1 MLDIDALHT
10 PDPYVPLPENA
21 RRAALDNISKQG
33 FTPLEDYNIFSRREN
48 QPVKTNI
55 LAFAHPIHR
64 TLEYTG
70 LTVFNATNGHNDVSL
85 VSLLARSAAPFHL
98 IHRNGEFSFWTSPV
112 LDKQP
117 NPHLIESHISYDQ
130 LDSALSEYEV
140 DLKPQRIIN
149 VKQGIGTFS
158 IFRDIEPLQL
168 SLWASEVTNKQLV
181 KHFAATVESLRNSIN
196 TRTNLTEEE
205 KDAIVTKLSI
215 QLLGAIILADTGV
228 LNEEMRLKR
237 PSLSMLIQRAS
248 SKFGRYFK
256 YDFFT
261 RYASEAE
268 QAYQLLQQIC
278 YAGFMPDMLSDLYKA
293 AYSKEERKESGSYN
307 TPLYLTR
314 RIWKNIPVEYLPPQK
329 RTVADMTCGWGSFLI
344 AGHERLSSLKDM
356 NGIVLRDQIYGN
368 DNASFTAQLAGLGL
382 LLSTSEDSWDI
393 DSKEALQWQWLNTH
407 QPSII
412 VGNPPFS
419 GSRERLAEKP
429 SLSEQKTREER
440 ANRFLE
446 HAINRLAPHGY
457 LAMLMPSSFVASEAS
472 PQYRRHL
479 LEHCDLLELWD
490 IPSGIFD
497 AEVRTNVIFA
507 QKKGHPLEHTRH
519 PVRVRTIQPKTL
531 KHTDSL
537 IYTASG
543 LVTDQSLWNEES
555 KKSKGSQN
563 TYIMDLK
570 VILPEYAWHTIQ
582 TFCENLR
589 DYAIIIRGAI
599 VGKKPENK
607 RWTDYQY
614 PKQVPWLEG
623 VKDIMPPSHPF
634 FIDYTQVRKI
644 IYPNELEEPR
654 KSKNLSKDKE
664 SILADIKV
672 LVPYNTD
679 ATWGKRVRVAIE
691 RKKYYVSDHFYA
703 VVPKSLA
710 QKKHITHEVLAA
722 VLDWDVSNAWI
733 VEHLKTAHIPKRV
746 IDTIPFPNDL
756 SEQDCNALTQAVLQL
771 EAAAYSNQPEP
782 TEARKVIDSV
792 LKKAYHLDETTFAR
806 LRRVKE
812 WNTTSQ
818 ITLDLQPNSDE
829 PNCFISGIVDSVNA
843 IQGTITLWVK
853 GFDEL
858 QTVQIVPSMP
868 GWMLRPEAAF
878 RTEIPYGYV
887 KCGIIDP
894 TTTSWGIFRPQPFTY
909 LSEEELFEGFAN
921 LLLENSRIG

>member
-70 LTVFNATNGHNDVSL
+70 LTVFNATNGLNDASL

-130 LDSALSEYEV
+130 LDSALSEYEA

-149 VKQGIGTFS
+149 VKQGIESFS

-181 KHFAATVESLRNSIN
+181 KHFAATVASLRNSIN
-196 TRTNLTEEE
+196 TRINLTEEE

-237 PSLSMLIQRAS
+237 PSLSMLMQRAS

-268 QAYQLLQQIC
+268 QAYQILQQIC

-314 RIWKNIPVEYLPPQK
+314 RIWKSIPLEYLPPQK
-329 RTVADMTCGWGSFLI
+329 RTVADMTCGWGSFLV
-344 AGHERLSSLKDM
+344 AGHERLSNLKDM
-356 NGIVLRDQIYGN
+356 NSIVLRDQLHGN
-368 DNASFTAQLAGLGL
+368 DSASFTAQLAGLGL

-393 DSKEALQWQWLNTH
+393 SSGDALQWEWLNTH
-407 QPSII
+407 QPFII

-419 GSRERLAEKP
+419 GSREKASQTRPSSAEKV
-429 SLSEQKTREER
+429 REEK

-457 LAMLMPSSFVASEAS
+457 LAMLMPSSFIAAEAS
-472 PQYRRHL
+472 PKYRKQL
-479 LEHCDLLELWD
+479 LEYCDVIELWD
-490 IPSGIFD
+490 IPSGVFD
-497 AEVRTNVIFA
+497 AEVRTVVIFA
-507 QKKGHPLEHTRH
+507 QKKGDHLASIGH

-531 KHTDSL
+531 RHTDNL
-537 IYTASG
+537 MYTASG
-543 LVTDQSLWNEES
+543 LLTKQSSWNEEAR
-555 KKSKGSQN
+555 KSKWSQN
-563 TYIMDLK
+563 THIMDFKL
-570 VILPEYAWHTIQ
+570 ILPEYTWQAIQ
-582 TFCENLR
+582 TTCGRLH
-589 DYAIIIRGAI
+589 DYAEIIRGAI
-599 VGKKPENK
+599 IGKKPENK
-607 RWTDYQY
+607 RWTNYQDFS
-614 PKQVPWLEG
+614 V
-623 VKDIMPPSHPF
+623 SHGW
-634 FIDYTQVRKI
+634 K
-644 IYPNELEEPR
+644 
-654 KSKNLSKDKE
+654 
-664 SILADIKV
+664 A
-672 LVPYNTD
+672 
-679 ATWGKRVRVAIE
+679 
-691 RKKYYVSDHFYA
+691 
-703 VVPKSLA
+703 
-710 QKKHITHEVLAA
+710 
-722 VLDWDVSNAWI
+722 
-733 VEHLKTAHIPKRV
+733 LK
-746 IDTIPFPNDL
+746 L
-756 SEQDCNALTQAVLQL
+756 
-771 EAAAYSNQPEP
+771 
-782 TEARKVIDSV
+782 
-792 LKKAYHLDETTFAR
+792 
-806 LRRVKE
+806 
-812 WNTTSQ
+812 
-818 ITLDLQPNSDE
+818 
-829 PNCFISGIVDSVNA
+829 
-843 IQGTITLWVK
+843 
-853 GFDEL
+853 
-858 QTVQIVPSMP
+858 
-868 GWMLRPEAAF
+868 
-878 RTEIPYGYV
+878 
-887 KCGIIDP
+887 
-894 TTTSWGIFRPQPFTY
+894 
-909 LSEEELFEGFAN
+909 
-921 LLLENSRIG
+921 

>member
-70 LTVFNATNGHNDVSL
+70 LTVFNATNGHNDASL

-98 IHRNGEFSFWTSPV
+98 IHRNGEFSFWISPV

-130 LDSALSEYEV
+130 LNSALSEYEV

-149 VKQGIGTFS
+149 VKQGIESFS

-181 KHFAATVESLRNSIN
+181 KHFTATVASLRNSIN
-196 TRTNLTEEE
+196 TRINLTEEE

-237 PSLSMLIQRAS
+237 PSLSILMQRAS

-268 QAYQLLQQIC
+268 QAYQILQQIC

-314 RIWKNIPVEYLPPQK
+314 RIWKNIPLEYLPPQK
-329 RTVADMTCGWGSFLI
+329 RTVADMTCGWGSFLV
-344 AGHERLSSLKDM
+344 AGHERLSNLKDM
-356 NGIVLRDQIYGN
+356 NSIVLRDQLHGN
-368 DNASFTAQLAGLGL
+368 DSASFTAQLAGLGL

-393 DSKEALQWQWLNTH
+393 SSGDALQWEWLNTH
-407 QPSII
+407 QPFII

-419 GSRERLAEKP
+419 GSREKASQTRPSSAEKV
-429 SLSEQKTREER
+429 REEK

-457 LAMLMPSSFVASEAS
+457 LAMLMPSSFIAAEAS
-472 PQYRRHL
+472 PKYRKQL
-479 LEHCDLLELWD
+479 LEYCDVIELWD
-490 IPSGIFD
+490 IPSGVFD
-497 AEVRTNVIFA
+497 AEVRTVVIFA
-507 QKKGHPLEHTRH
+507 QKKGDHLASIGH

-531 KHTDSL
+531 RHTDNL
-537 IYTASG
+537 MYTASG
-543 LVTDQSLWNEES
+543 LLTKQSSWNEEAR
-555 KKSKGSQN
+555 KSKWSQN
-563 TYIMDLK
+563 THIMDFKL
-570 VILPEYAWHTIQ
+570 ILPEYTWQAIQ
-582 TFCENLR
+582 TTCGRLH
-589 DYAIIIRGAI
+589 DYAEIIRGAI
-599 VGKKPENK
+599 IGKKPENK
-607 RWTDYQY
+607 RWTNYQDS
-614 PKQVPWLEG
+614 KRVPWLEG
-623 VKDIMPPSHPF
+623 VKAIMPPSRPF
-634 FIDYTQVRKI
+634 FIDYTQTKTI
-644 IYPNELEEPR
+644 LYPNELEEPR
-654 KSKNLSKDKE
+654 KSKNPVEDKE
-664 SILADIKV
+664 YILAGVKV
-672 LVPYNTD
+672 LVPYNID
-679 ATWGKRVRVAIE
+679 PTWGKRVRVAIE
-691 RKKYYVSDHFYA
+691 RNRYYVSDHFYA
-703 VVPKSLA
+703 VVPKSLV
-710 QKKHITHEVLAA
+710 QEKHITHEVLAA

-733 VEHLKTAHIPKRV
+733 IEHLKTAHIPKRI
-746 IDTIPFPNDL
+746 IDTVPFPNDL
-756 SEQDCNALTQAVLQL
+756 SKQDCEALTQAVLQL
-771 EAAAYSNQPEP
+771 ETAAYSHQPEP
-782 TEARKVIDSV
+782 TEARKVIDTI
-792 LKKAYHLDETTFAR
+792 LKRAYHLDDATFTR
-806 LRRVKE
+806 LRLVKE
-812 WNTTSQ
+812 WNNASQ
-818 ITLDLQPNSDE
+818 ITLDLQPNVDE
-829 PNCFISGIVDSVNA
+829 PNCFISGIVNSVNA

-878 RTEIPYGYV
+878 RTELPYGYV

-894 TTTSWGIFRPQPFTY
+894 TTTSWGTFRPQPFTY
-909 LSEEELFEGFAN
+909 LSEEELFEGFTN